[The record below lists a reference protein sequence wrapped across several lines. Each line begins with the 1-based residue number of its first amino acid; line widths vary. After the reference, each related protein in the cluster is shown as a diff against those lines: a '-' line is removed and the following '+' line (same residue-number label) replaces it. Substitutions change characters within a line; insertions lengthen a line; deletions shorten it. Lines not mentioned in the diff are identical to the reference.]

1 MASFDL
7 FCLLYTVDIKL
18 IFKNADLSTKYFNL
32 GRVNLFFKIGQFPT
46 SLSLIFNTVIVNK
59 YNLQMTG
66 FELWISGV

>member
-1 MASFDL
+1 MQTSQL
-7 FCLLYTVDIKL
+7 NIL
-18 IFKNADLSTKYFNL
+18 ISGV

-66 FELWISGV
+66 FELWISGVWSNHSTNWVRQLMFI